1 MEILKKV
8 GKAVG
13 DAASY
18 LGEKNRRIAR
28 LNRIRSVIR
37 CQEKAAEKEYFGSGP
52 VLLSQPAG

>member
-37 CQEKAAEKEYFGSGP
+37 CQEKAAEKEYLAL